1 MRRTFLA
8 FAALLTLGFSALA
21 QPPILPDPKLT
32 PGDTFPVGRADVCVP
47 GYSKKVRNVPIALK
61 REALRRYGVPLGDRR
76 DYEIDHLIPLALG
89 GSNSI
94 RNLWP
99 QSRKTSPWNAG
110 KKDFLEDR
118 LHKLVCSGKVD
129 LAEAQK
135 AISTNWIDAYRKYI
149 GQGGRTPKGE
159 GKAGVPSAAAASQ
172 GSLVWVNT
180 RSGAYWKPGSSFYG
194 KTKQG
199 QYMSEQEARA
209 KGFHPAHGTGE

>member
-1 MRRTFLA
+1 MRYAFLA
-8 FAALLTLGFSALA
+8 SALLIALGCSAFA

-32 PGDTFPVGRADVCVP
+32 PGDTFPVTRADVCVP
-47 GYSKKVRNVPIALK
+47 GYAKKVRDVPWEEK
-61 REALRRYGVPLGDRR
+61 REVLRRYGVPLAERR
-76 DYEIDHLIPLALG
+76 DYEIDHLIPLSLG

-99 QSRKTSPWNAG
+99 QSRRTQPWNAG

-135 AISTNWIDAYRKYI
+135 AIATDWTQAYRKYI
-149 GQGGRTPKGE
+149 GQGGGRGAERARATEPAAKQ
-159 GKAGVPSAAAASQ
+159 AGQ

-199 QYMSEQEARA
+199 QYMTEEEAKA
-209 KGFHPAHGTGE
+209 KGFHPARGTGE

>member
-1 MRRTFLA
+1 MRYAFLA
-8 FAALLTLGFSALA
+8 SAFLIALGCSALA

-32 PGDTFPVGRADVCVP
+32 PGDTFPVSRADVCVP
-47 GYSKKVRNVPIALK
+47 GYSKKVRNVPWEEK
-61 REALRRYGVPLGDRR
+61 REALRRYGVPLADRR
-76 DYEIDHLIPLALG
+76 DYEIDHLIPLSLG

-99 QSRKTSPWNAG
+99 QSRRTQPWNAG

-135 AISTNWIDAYRKYI
+135 AISTNWIEAYQKYI
-149 GQGGRTPKGE
+149 GQGGKRPE
-159 GKAGVPSAAAASQ
+159 ESRKAAGPSPAQAAP
-172 GSLVWVNT
+172 GSAVWVNT

-199 QYMSEQEARA
+199 QYMTEEEAKA